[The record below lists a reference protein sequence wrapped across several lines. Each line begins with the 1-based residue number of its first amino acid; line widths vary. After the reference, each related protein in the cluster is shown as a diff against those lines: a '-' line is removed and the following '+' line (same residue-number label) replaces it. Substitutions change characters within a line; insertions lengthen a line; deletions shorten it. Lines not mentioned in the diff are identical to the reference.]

1 MWDSI
6 DWMICVACGL
16 MTLLPNICGP
26 PFQATSPAE

>member
-6 DWMICVACGL
+6 DWMIEVACGL

-26 PFQATSPAE
+26 PFQGTSWAE